1 MNARDE
7 WSDWASQ
14 WQGQPVVDVSRL
26 QRRMHAKR
34 RRMLAMVAFEAV
46 VSIGALGQTI
56 RLLTRP
62 GLGPRWT
69 LFGVGAMAVVV
80 VAWGLA
86 VWLRR
91 GTWRAACERMS
102 DLLRLDARR
111 AQAGIRLAQAQLW
124 GMGVLVAGSIALAWP
139 VLQPTAW
146 MHDPALRRVLTIQ
159 IGANAP
165 VALASTWFS
174 LWYIRRQR
182 RRLARITPLLAA
194 DD

>member
-139 VLQPTAW
+139 VLQPTAS
-146 MHDPALRRVLTIQ
+146 MKYSHR
-159 IGANAP
+159 
-165 VALASTWFS
+165 
-174 LWYIRRQR
+174 
-182 RRLARITPLLAA
+182 
-194 DD
+194 